1 MRMGFGAAIGLCAMT
16 LAGTAQAE
24 PVPDPLVRIITEA
37 AKTGDPGT
45 LATTADLAKKAS
57 PASAAEIDAL
67 VANLNGQA
75 EAARVAKL
83 ESQGFFEGWS
93 GEGEVGASLT
103 TGTSK
108 NTNVAL
114 GIGLVKDGITWRHK
128 IAAAANYQRSD
139 GVTTADRTLASY
151 EANYKFSPRF
161 YALGTLMWERDKF
174 AGFNARY
181 TESLGLGYNIL
192 IGPTLF
198 WDVSGG
204 PALRQTRFVSGR
216 NSDDLAGRLATHFA
230 WNLAAAT
237 VLTEDAGVYLGGTS
251 NTYFSTTALTSRIVE
266 DISGRVSF
274 GVVSESNP
282 PPGVQK
288 TNTISRFT
296 LVYSF

>member
-1 MRMGFGAAIGLCAMT
+1 MAFC
-16 LAGTAQAE
+16 GTARAE
-24 PVPDPLVRIITEA
+24 PIPDPLVRIINEA
-37 AKTGDPGT
+37 AKTGDAAT
-45 LATTADLAKKAS
+45 LATMADLAKKAN

-67 VANLNGQA
+67 VASLNAEA
-75 EAARVAKL
+75 EAARVARL

-93 GEGEVGASLT
+93 GEGEIGASLT

-108 NTNVAL
+108 NTNVAV
-114 GIGLVKDGITWRHK
+114 GVGLVKDGITWRHK
-128 IAAAANYQRSD
+128 VAAAANYQRSN
-139 GVTTADRTLASY
+139 GITTADRYLASY

-161 YALGTLMWERDKF
+161 YALGTLMWEQDKF
-174 AGFNARY
+174 AGFNSRY

-192 IGPTLF
+192 TGPTLF

-204 PALRQTRFVSGR
+204 PALRQTRFITGR
-216 NSDDLAGRLATHFA
+216 NSNDFAGRLATHFA

-237 VLTEDAGVYLGGTS
+237 VLTEDAGVYLGGSS
-251 NTYFSTTALTSRIVE
+251 NTYFSTTALTSQIVE